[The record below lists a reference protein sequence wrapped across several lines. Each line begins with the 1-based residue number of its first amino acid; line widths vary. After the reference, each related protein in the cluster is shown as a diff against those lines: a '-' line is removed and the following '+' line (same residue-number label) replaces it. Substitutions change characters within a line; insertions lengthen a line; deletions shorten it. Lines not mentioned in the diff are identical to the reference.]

1 MDKNEFWN
9 EKDNERYQKMKAEID
24 FDNLS
29 FKGVKRFAK
38 VTHKI
43 TKVFAI
49 IAAIIGILAITV
61 VCFFVIAQ
69 WKYLGSRVNPDVIAE
84 LEDTYQEKFK
94 IISQEIN
101 EKEEIYTMSPKS
113 NKKIVFTAYKNNAN
127 TRNDYEDQSKKYFIE
142 NTLPKE
148 LRNKLKI
155 QEEYDNMVS
164 GKATKATFLN
174 YEIFIELNGFDEIEE
189 AAKTMREISR
199 LALKDN
205 KRISMYTFPGS
216 FIKIGEYRSNTVYI
230 DTGKSEEEAIKEE
243 KYNYVKW
250 LKSNNLSTKEIPQ
263 EELDKYRPEYLE
275 VIVNGKSA
283 KEFWTG
289 DSQTQNIGNFIFSA
303 TYNIGIEE
311 YEYNLRYLIEE
322 VGIEKKKIALD
333 GAIEVIIYKD
343 KTYELQYETNR
354 VENGKLPY
362 NCRMSYLE
370 QYFGAKIR
378 YDYENLKIYIDM

>member
-148 LRNKLKI
+148 LRNKIKI

-205 KRISMYTFPGS
+205 KRVSMYTFPGS

-243 KYNYVKW
+243 KYNYIKW
-250 LKSNNLSTKEIPQ
+250 LRTNNLSTAGIPQ

-275 VIVNGKSA
+275 VVVNGKSA

-303 TYNIGIEE
+303 TYNVAIEE
-311 YEYNLRYLIEE
+311 YEYNLRYLISEL
-322 VGIEKKKIALD
+322 GITDKKIALD
-333 GAIEVIIYKD
+333 GAIESINYKG
-343 KTYELQYETNR
+343 KTYELQYITNT
-354 VENGKLPY
+354 VEKGKLPY

>member
-205 KRISMYTFPGS
+205 KRVSMYTFPGS

-333 GAIEVIIYKD
+333 GTIEVIIYKD

-370 QYFGAKIR
+370 QYFGAKIT
-378 YDYENLKIYIDM
+378 YDYEKLKIYIEM

>member
-250 LKSNNLSTKEIPQ
+250 LKTNNLSTKEIPQ

-333 GAIEVIIYKD
+333 GAIEIIIYKD

>member
-164 GKATKATFLN
+164 GKQQKL
-174 YEIFIELNGFDEIEE
+174 
-189 AAKTMREISR
+189 
-199 LALKDN
+199 
-205 KRISMYTFPGS
+205 
-216 FIKIGEYRSNTVYI
+216 
-230 DTGKSEEEAIKEE
+230 
-243 KYNYVKW
+243 
-250 LKSNNLSTKEIPQ
+250 LS
-263 EELDKYRPEYLE
+263 
-275 VIVNGKSA
+275 
-283 KEFWTG
+283 
-289 DSQTQNIGNFIFSA
+289 
-303 TYNIGIEE
+303 
-311 YEYNLRYLIEE
+311 
-322 VGIEKKKIALD
+322 
-333 GAIEVIIYKD
+333 
-343 KTYELQYETNR
+343 
-354 VENGKLPY
+354 
-362 NCRMSYLE
+362 
-370 QYFGAKIR
+370 
-378 YDYENLKIYIDM
+378 

>member
-9 EKDNERYQKMKAEID
+9 EKDNERYQRMKAEVD

-250 LKSNNLSTKEIPQ
+250 LKTNNLSTKEIPQ

-370 QYFGAKIR
+370 QYFGAKIT
-378 YDYENLKIYIDM
+378 YDYEKLKIYIEM

>member
-1 MDKNEFWN
+1 
-9 EKDNERYQKMKAEID
+9 
-24 FDNLS
+24 
-29 FKGVKRFAK
+29 
-38 VTHKI
+38 
-43 TKVFAI
+43 
-49 IAAIIGILAITV
+49 
-61 VCFFVIAQ
+61 
-69 WKYLGSRVNPDVIAE
+69 
-84 LEDTYQEKFK
+84 
-94 IISQEIN
+94 
-101 EKEEIYTMSPKS
+101 
-113 NKKIVFTAYKNNAN
+113 
-127 TRNDYEDQSKKYFIE
+127 
-142 NTLPKE
+142 
-148 LRNKLKI
+148 
-155 QEEYDNMVS
+155 
-164 GKATKATFLN
+164 
-174 YEIFIELNGFDEIEE
+174 
-189 AAKTMREISR
+189 MREISR

-250 LKSNNLSTKEIPQ
+250 LKTNNLSTKEIPQ

-333 GAIEVIIYKD
+333 GTIEVIIYKD

-370 QYFGAKIR
+370 QYFGAKIT
-378 YDYENLKIYIDM
+378 YDYEKLKIYIEM

>member
-243 KYNYVKW
+243 KYNYIKW
-250 LKSNNLSTKEIPQ
+250 LKTSNLSTAGIPQ
-263 EELDKYRPEYLE
+263 EELNKYRPEYLE

-289 DSQTQNIGNFIFSA
+289 NKQAQNVGNFIFSA
-303 TYNIGIEE
+303 TYNVDIEE
-311 YEYNLRYLIEE
+311 YEYNLRYLISEL
-322 VGIEKKKIALD
+322 GITDKKIALD
-333 GAIEVIIYKD
+333 GAIESINYKG
-343 KTYELQYETNR
+343 KTYELQYITNT
-354 VENGKLPY
+354 VEKGKLPY
-362 NCRMSYLE
+362 TCRMSYLE
-370 QYFGAKIR
+370 QYFGAKIT
-378 YDYENLKIYIDM
+378 YDYENLKIYIEM

>member
-370 QYFGAKIR
+370 QYFGAKIT
-378 YDYENLKIYIDM
+378 YDYEKLKIYIEM